1 MTLKTEIIADL
12 PVFFNSDEFGNSAVW
27 TPKGGVA
34 QPAFVVILDDTV
46 LHGDEDQEKDVI
58 QESIVV
64 RGATSDLSGVKAR
77 DSLLITSLIGSVNYE
92 VINDAYPDEEKS
104 GESIIDLR
112 RSIRN
117 RTKI

>member
-1 MTLKTEIIADL
+1 MTLKTEIIDDL
-12 PVFFNSDEFGNSAVW
+12 PVFFNADEFGATAVW
-27 TPKGGVA
+27 TPKGGIA
-34 QPAFVVILDDTV
+34 QPSFVVILDDTV

-58 QESIVV
+58 QESILI
-64 RGATSDLSGVKAR
+64 RGATSDLSSIKAR
-77 DSLLITSLIGSVNYE
+77 DSILISSINYD

-104 GESIIDLR
+104 GESIVDLR